1 MEVLVVYKEDYPWD
15 VRVEKL
21 AQTLKSAGHNVTVV
35 ARNRDQLPTID
46 ENDGI
51 AIRRLPITR
60 RLPKFVQ
67 AAVNLPFWFN
77 PFWLWLLLQSSRYI
91 KANDGVIIVRDLPLV
106 KAGLLIGRLRKLKIV
121 FDMAECYPEMY
132 ESAAQ
137 FSDRTLTTRLLKN
150 PQIARN
156 YEKKVIATVDHILVM
171 IQESKDRLTAMGV
184 DENKISIVSNTPP
197 IDKFK
202 GATHQHQGTQLR
214 IVYVGF
220 LSKLRGLDLLIK
232 GAAQYIK
239 KQGSADAIRIDIIG
253 KGAQKE
259 RLIALS
265 NQLGISESVKIHGW
279 LDHDEVD
286 KLMASANVGAL
297 TYRVCGHWNH
307 TIPNKIFDYM
317 LAGLPVLAT
326 EVIPIARILNET
338 NSGVVCRDLD
348 PNDIAEKMLHLRDPK
363 IRGVLGENG
372 RAAIES
378 EYNWENDTRV
388 LNETIEHIYEK
399 CARNPVQSS

>member
-21 AQTLKSAGHNVTVV
+21 ALTLKSAGHNVTII
-35 ARNRDQLPTID
+35 ARNRDQLSTID
-46 ENDGI
+46 ESNGV

-60 RLPKFVQ
+60 RFPKFIQ

-77 PFWLWLLLQSSRYI
+77 PFWLWLLLRSSNNIR
-91 KANDGVIIVRDLPLV
+91 KNEGVIIVRDLPLV
-106 KAGLLIGRLRKLKIV
+106 NAGILVAKLRKLKIV

-137 FSDRTLTTRLLKN
+137 FSDRALTTKLLKS
-150 PQIARN
+150 PRIAKN
-156 YEKKVIATVDHILVM
+156 YEQKVIAKVDHILVM

-184 DENKISIVSNTPP
+184 NQDKISIVSNTPP

-202 GATHQHQGTQLR
+202 GATHQHQGPQLR

-220 LSKLRGLDLLIK
+220 LSKLRGLDLLIE

-239 KQGSADAIRIDIIG
+239 NQESADAIRIDIIG
-253 KGAQKE
+253 KGAQQE

-265 NQLGISESVKIHGW
+265 NELGISESVKVHGW
-279 LDHDEVD
+279 LDHDEVE

-338 NSGVVCRDLD
+338 NSGVVCKDLD
-348 PNDIAEKMLHLRDPK
+348 PTDIAEKMVHLRDPNRRS
-363 IRGVLGENG
+363 ILGENG
-372 RAAIES
+372 RSAIQS
-378 EYNWENDTRV
+378 KYNWENDAKV
-388 LNETIEHIYEK
+388 LNETIGNIYK
-399 CARNPVQSS
+399 

>member
-21 AQTLKSAGHNVTVV
+21 AQTLKGAGHSVTVV

-46 ENDGI
+46 ENNGI

-60 RLPKFVQ
+60 RFPKFVQ

-77 PFWLWLLLQSSRYI
+77 PFWLWLLLRSSRNI
-91 KANDGVIIVRDLPLV
+91 KKNEGVIIVRDLPLV
-106 KAGLLIGRLRKLKIV
+106 KSGILIGKLRTLKTV

-137 FSDRTLTTRLLKN
+137 FSDRSLATKLLKN
-150 PQIARN
+150 PRIAKH
-156 YEKKVIATVDHILVM
+156 YEQKVIAQVDHIFVM
-171 IQESKDRLTAMGV
+171 IQESKERLIAMGV
-184 DENKISIVSNTPP
+184 NEEKISIVSNTPP

-202 GATHQHQGTQLR
+202 GTTHQHRETQLR

-220 LSKLRGLDLLIK
+220 LSKLRGLDLLIE

-239 KQGSADAIRIDIIG
+239 NQKSANAIRIDIIG

-265 NQLGISESVKIHGW
+265 NELGISESVKIHGW

-297 TYRVCGHWNH
+297 TYCVCGHWNH

-338 NSGVVCRDLD
+338 CSGVVCKDLD
-348 PNDIAEKMLHLRDPK
+348 PTDIAEKMALLSDPE
-363 IRGVLGENG
+363 RRSVLGENG
-372 RAAIES
+372 RVSIES
-378 EYNWENDTRV
+378 KYNWENDARV
-388 LNETIEHIYEK
+388 LNETIENIYK
-399 CARNPVQSS
+399 

>member
-21 AQTLKSAGHNVTVV
+21 AQTLKSAGHSVTVI

-46 ENDGI
+46 ENNGI
-51 AIRRLPITR
+51 AIRRLPKTH

-77 PFWLWLLLQSSRYI
+77 PFWLWLLLRSSRNI
-91 KANDGVIIVRDLPLV
+91 KKNEGVIIVRDLPLV
-106 KAGLLIGRLRKLKIV
+106 KTGILVAKIRKLKII

-137 FSDRTLTTRLLKN
+137 FSNRSLTTKILKN
-150 PQIARN
+150 PKIARN
-156 YEKKVIATVDHILVM
+156 YEQKVIAKVDHILVM
-171 IQESKDRLTAMGV
+171 IQESKDRLIAMGV
-184 DENKISIVSNTPP
+184 NTDKISIVSNTPP
-197 IDKFK
+197 NDKFK

-220 LSKLRGLDLLIK
+220 LSKLRGLDLLIE

-239 KQGSADAIRIDIIG
+239 NQGAADAIRIDIIG

-265 NQLGISESVKIHGW
+265 NELGISESVKVHGW
-279 LDHDEVD
+279 LDHDEVE
-286 KLMASANVGAL
+286 KLMASANIGAL

-338 NSGVVCRDLD
+338 HSGVVCKDLD
-348 PNDIAEKMLHLRDPK
+348 PTDISEKMVLLRDPER
-363 IRGVLGENG
+363 RGVLGENG
-372 RAAIES
+372 RSAIES
-378 EYNWENDTRV
+378 KYNWENDARM
-388 LNETIEHIYEK
+388 LNETIENIYK
-399 CARNPVQSS
+399 

>member
-21 AQTLKSAGHNVTVV
+21 ALTLKSAGHHVTII
-35 ARNRDQLPTID
+35 ARNRNQLPTID
-46 ENDGI
+46 ESNGI

-60 RLPKFVQ
+60 RFPKFIQ

-77 PFWLWLLLQSSRYI
+77 PFWLWLLLRSSKNI
-91 KANDGVIIVRDLPLV
+91 KENEGVIVVRDLPLV
-106 KAGLLIGRLRKLKIV
+106 NTGILVAKLRKLKIV

-132 ESAAQ
+132 ESAAK
-137 FSDRTLTTRLLKN
+137 FSNRSLTTKVLKN
-150 PQIARN
+150 PRIAKI
-156 YEKKVIATVDHILVM
+156 YEQKVIAKVDHILVM
-171 IQESKDRLTAMGV
+171 IQESKDRLSSMGV
-184 DENKISIVSNTPP
+184 NEEKISIVSNTPP

-202 GATHQHQGTQLR
+202 GATHQHHGNQLR

-232 GAAQYIK
+232 GAAQYINT
-239 KQGSADAIRIDIIG
+239 QGSTDAIRIDIIG

-259 RLIALS
+259 HLIALS
-265 NQLGISESVKIHGW
+265 NELGISESVKVHGW
-279 LDHDEVD
+279 LDQDEVE

-338 NSGVVCRDLD
+338 NSGVVCKDLD
-348 PNDIAEKMLHLRDPK
+348 PIDIAEKLVLLRDPQRRN
-363 IRGVLGENG
+363 ILGNNG

-378 EYNWENDTRV
+378 KYNWENDAKT
-388 LNETIEHIYEK
+388 LIETVESIYK
-399 CARNPVQSS
+399 